1 VNNYDLLVPEF
12 ILLAGVFAVIFF
24 ELFFPTVRKD
34 LIAYFAALWGVAALV
49 AACFYPSQDP
59 DTFQDIIQVDDYTS
73 VFRIVGAGILIATC
87 VASADY
93 VRHRVTNVGE
103 YYGLLL
109 LSLIGFNIMAAAR
122 ELLTAYIALELLSFS
137 LYTLVSYLKRDSSS
151 NEAGLKYLLLGA
163 FSSALF
169 LYGLSMIYGV
179 AGTTTYDGISEA
191 LANRNGDTDFAVVI
205 GMVLIMV
212 GIGFK
217 ISAVPFHQWAPD
229 AYQGAPVPITAYL
242 STASKAAGFA
252 LFLRLFSGAFMPA
265 AADWTW
271 LIAAMSAITMV
282 LGNFVAIQQSNLR
295 RLFAYSSIAQVGYML
310 AAIAALNGDS
320 LADSQGAAST
330 LLLHLIG
337 YAVTNLAAFSVLIAF
352 YNKTG
357 KDDINDL
364 RGLAE
369 TQPFLALMMTAS
381 LFSLAGMPLFA
392 GFATKFFL
400 FQAVVDSGYLW
411 LAVLAIV
418 NSMISLY
425 YYLVVIKQ
433 MYLGK
438 PWFEG
443 RLQVPLMMKATIFAL
458 TAGVM
463 FLGIWPT
470 PLWKAVDNASEFLF
484 NPSVEEVVS
493 RAPAILF

>member
-1 VNNYDLLVPEF
+1 VNNYELLIPEF

-24 ELFFPTVRKD
+24 ELFFTTVRKD
-34 LIAYFAALWGVAALV
+34 MIAYFTALWGIAALV
-49 AACFYPSQDP
+49 AACFYPSQGP
-59 DTFQDIIQVDDYTS
+59 DTFQDIIQVDDYTT
-73 VFRIVGAGILIATC
+73 VFRVLGAGILIVTC
-87 VASADY
+87 LASADY
-93 VRHRVTNVGE
+93 VRQRVTNVGE

-137 LYTLVSYLKRDSSS
+137 LYTLVSYLKRDPAS
-151 NEAGLKYLLLGA
+151 NEGGTKYLLLGA

-179 AGTTTYDGISEA
+179 AGTTTYDGISAA
-191 LANRNGDTDFAVVI
+191 LADRSTDTDYAVLI
-205 GMVLIMV
+205 GFVLIMV

-217 ISAVPFHQWAPD
+217 VSAVPFHQWAPD

-252 LFLRLFSGAFMPA
+252 LFLRLFSGAFMTSVD
-265 AADWTW
+265 DWGW
-271 LIAAMSAITMV
+271 LLAAMAAITMV
-282 LGNFVAIQQSNLR
+282 LGNFVAIQQTNLR

-310 AAIAALNGDS
+310 AAVAALNGDS
-320 LADSQGAAST
+320 PADAQNAASS

-337 YAVTNLAAFSVLIAF
+337 YAITNLAAFGVLIAF

-357 KDDINDL
+357 KDDIADL
-364 RGLAE
+364 RGLSE

-400 FQAVVDSGYLW
+400 FQSIVDSGLLW

-418 NSMISLY
+418 SSMISLY
-425 YYLVVIKQ
+425 YYLMVIKQ

-438 PWFEG
+438 PWLEG
-443 RLQVPLMMKATIFAL
+443 RLQVPLLMKATIFAL
-458 TAGVM
+458 TGAVM

-470 PLWKAVDNASEFLF
+470 PVWKAVDNASEFLF
-484 NPSVEEVVS
+484 NPSVEEIVR
-493 RAPAILF
+493 RAPSVLF